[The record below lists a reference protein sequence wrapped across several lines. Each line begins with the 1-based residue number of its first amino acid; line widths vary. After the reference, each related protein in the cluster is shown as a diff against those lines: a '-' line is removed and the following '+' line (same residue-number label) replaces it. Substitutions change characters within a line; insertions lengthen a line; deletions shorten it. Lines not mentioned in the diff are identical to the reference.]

1 MKTHRPGLLAPS
13 KALTA
18 ASEVVQTLQNA
29 GFEALFAGGCVRD
42 ALLGESPK
50 DYDVATAADPE
61 TVESLFVSTVPVGKA
76 FGVILVLMDGIQIE
90 VATFRHDGPYSDGRH
105 PDSVAF
111 TDRVED
117 VKRRDFTVN
126 GLMYDPIA
134 EVVYDEVGG
143 VADLDNRVIRAIG
156 DPVNRF
162 EEDRLRLLRA
172 VRFSCRL
179 GYTLDTTTA
188 EAIRHLAP
196 RITEVSWERIR
207 MEFEKIITHP
217 SRSNGLRMLDDLGLL
232 EPTFPELTAMKG
244 VEQPPEFHPE
254 GDVWVH
260 TLLAMDQLENPSF
273 TLALGTL
280 LHDVGKPKTYTVTDR
295 IRFNQ
300 HESVGAEMAE
310 TICRRM
316 KCSREEID
324 AVSWLV
330 KKHMVIKDAPKMRAA
345 RFKRLVRDEHF
356 DELVQLFRADILACH
371 RDLSL
376 YDEVQARVEEVR
388 SEPLC
393 PAPLITG
400 KDLISL
406 GLTPGPDFTALLA
419 AVEDA
424 QLENRISTAE
434 EALSLVREMLN
445 SPS

>member
-1 MKTHRPGLLAPS
+1 MKIDRPGLLAPS

-18 ASEVVQTLQNA
+18 ASEVVQTLQSA

-42 ALLGESPK
+42 ALLGDTPK
-50 DYDVATAADPE
+50 DFDVATAADPD
-61 TVESLFVSTVPVGKA
+61 TVESLFRSTVPVGKA
-76 FGVILVLMDGIQIE
+76 FGVILVMIDGIQIE

-105 PDSVAF
+105 PDSVRF

-134 EVVYDEVGG
+134 EAIYDEVGG
-143 VADLDNRVIRAIG
+143 VEDLQKGVLRAIG
-156 DPVNRF
+156 DPRKRF

-172 VRFSCRL
+172 VRFTCRL
-179 GYTLDTTTA
+179 GYRLDPATA
-188 EAIRHLAP
+188 DAIRSLAP

-207 MEFEKIITHP
+207 MEIEKIITLP
-217 SRSNGLRMLDDLGLL
+217 GRSDGLRMLDDLGLL
-232 EPTFPELTAMKG
+232 EPILPELTAMKG

-260 TLLAMDQLENPSF
+260 TLLAMEQLENPSF

-280 LHDVGKPKTYTVTDR
+280 LHDVGKPATFTVSDR

-310 TICRRM
+310 TICRRL
-316 KCSREEID
+316 KCSREETE

-330 KKHMVIKDAPKMRAA
+330 KKHMVIKDAPNMRAA
-345 RFKRLVRDEHF
+345 RFKRLVRDERF
-356 DELVQLFRADILACH
+356 DELTQLFRADILACH

-376 YDEVQARVEEVR
+376 FDEVQVRVEAVR
-388 SEPLC
+388 SEPLR
-393 PAPLITG
+393 PAPLVTG
-400 KDLISL
+400 KDLIEM
-406 GLTPGPDFTALLA
+406 GLRPGPEFKGLLL

-424 QLENRISTAE
+424 QLENRVTTRE
-434 EALSLVREMLN
+434 EALILVQELLD
-445 SPS
+445 STA